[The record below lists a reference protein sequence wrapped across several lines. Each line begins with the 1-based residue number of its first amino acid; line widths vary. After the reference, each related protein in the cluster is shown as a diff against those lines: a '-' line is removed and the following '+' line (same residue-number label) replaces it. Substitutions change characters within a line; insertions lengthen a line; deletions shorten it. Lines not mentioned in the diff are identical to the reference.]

1 MVDAF
6 RLRFTNIP
14 FLFVA
19 DSFGLRLARE
29 LLARGARGLLLY
41 SDGPDEIIR
50 GLDYA
55 LKGGITISPMVLSD
69 ILESFQQCAQPKNNL
84 FSLDLIPMDRRVL
97 NLVCKGYHNEAIASK
112 LNLSLSNVKKRV
124 SRLLAYFNVSSRT
137 QLAIKASKCQ

>member
-1 MVDAF
+1 MFDNRCRIDCVVFFKIRSGSLLRVVDAF
-6 RLRFTNIP
+6 RRRFTNIP

-69 ILESFQQCAQPKNNL
+69 ILESFQQCAQPKIIYFRSTL
-84 FSLDLIPMDRRVL
+84 FLWIA
-97 NLVCKGYHNEAIASK
+97 GY
-112 LNLSLSNVKKRV
+112 
-124 SRLLAYFNVSSRT
+124 
-137 QLAIKASKCQ
+137 